1 MSFAASFFYV
11 SVLVHHHLI
20 VKGNIFLRFHRRFGR
35 IGRLV
40 MRASQEHEEVQV
52 VAVNDPFIDLEYM
65 VNDIFLLLLV

>member
-1 MSFAASFFYV
+1 
-11 SVLVHHHLI
+11 
-20 VKGNIFLRFHRRFGR
+20 
-35 IGRLV
+35 